1 MDLRKVFILALS
13 GLTLLF
19 IVQNLAIV
27 EVQFLFWSFALPRV
41 VLLSIIFAVGI
52 LTGWLLS
59 SYLTHSREER

>member
-1 MDLRKVFILALS
+1 MHVKKILILTLS

-41 VLLSIIFAVGI
+41 ALLSVIFAVGV